1 MCLRAKAGNVI
12 EDQVGGRHSLK
23 EILMEGSPLKGVTP
37 EETPAGESS
46 SSGEDILGGG
56 ENKDKHPE
64 GLWAER
70 SVGPESMRRLETGAR
85 HLKAMLQSLHFI
97 LKSKGRNS
105 ERERGSRE
113 APRQVWGKS

>member
-56 ENKDKHPE
+56 ENEDKHPE
-64 GLWAER
+64 GLWDRKEC
-70 SVGPESMRRLETGAR
+70 GAR
-85 HLKAMLQSLHFI
+85 V
-97 LKSKGRNS
+97 
-105 ERERGSRE
+105 REEVGDRCQALESDGTELAFYS
-113 APRQVWGKS
+113 